1 MIESRRNKFIKTSI
15 SFIITFLIVIVT
27 VIILRALTLNINSN
41 GNPVHI
47 FMKDYFD
54 VMLKKTEDIASK
66 FKIRR
71 NSVSEYQIN
80 LVSQSVADYINL
92 SKYQTQEAAK
102 SFNVNKNMTSS
113 SIEKHKENFYK
124 MRLENPYIRGLTFF
138 DNKGK
143 MKLNLFSIKGF
154 TLELTE
160 RLMNEVKE
168 KKSMIL
174 HAENENTLY
183 IISHIQNENGE
194 HYVATRNDYMFVTD
208 IVAYYQM
215 AEKDFILT
223 DSHNISQRIEQNDMA
238 FVESRAKENVSS
250 IISKYAYYKK
260 EPAFT
265 IGSAN
270 DLTVTMVGKNYP
282 DYFELILISLTAFFI
297 VLAQKLII
305 LLISLVKRLLPIK
318 FIEKDEIND
327 IKTASLIDKA
337 IAKSQQHEF
346 AYDGPSFD
354 DDDNINDSDHMT
366 ENRNNI
372 ETIETNAPFNNYI
385 SDSIDSNNNHIDIGI
400 KNSPDSIEDKNEIEE
415 IINHNEDTSI
425 DEDVENFKVENNI
438 ETDILEDIE
447 NITVDSDI
455 VNMETGQENIEK
467 TSIDISDIENKENI
481 TAVVNDELD
490 NINKTKVKKYSN
502 DVSDIFA
509 SFDALLESI
518 VLKAEDK
525 AKKNISMNYSNKEI
539 VTDENVTDKNEI
551 K

>member
-80 LVSQSVADYINL
+80 LVSQSVEDYINL
-92 SKYQTQEAAK
+92 SKYQTYEAAK
-102 SFNVNKNMTSS
+102 SFNVNKNMTSN

-124 MRLENPYIRGLTFF
+124 MILENPYIRGITFF
-138 DNKGK
+138 DNKGQ
-143 MKLNLFSIKGF
+143 MKLNLFSVKGF

-354 DDDNINDSDHMT
+354 DEINDSDYIT

-372 ETIETNAPFNNYI
+372 ETNAQLNNYI
-385 SDSIDSNNNHIDIGI
+385 ADTIDVNNNTDIGM
-400 KNSPDSIEDKNEIEE
+400 KNS
-415 IINHNEDTSI
+415 HNEHISI
-425 DEDVENFKVENNI
+425 NEDVENFKVENNI

-447 NITVDSDI
+447 NITLNSDI
-455 VNMETGQENIEK
+455 IDTEIKEENIEK
-467 TSIDISDIENKENI
+467 SSVDISDIKNNEDTTSI
-481 TAVVNDELD
+481 NDELD
-490 NINKTKVKKYSN
+490 NINKTKVKKYSS